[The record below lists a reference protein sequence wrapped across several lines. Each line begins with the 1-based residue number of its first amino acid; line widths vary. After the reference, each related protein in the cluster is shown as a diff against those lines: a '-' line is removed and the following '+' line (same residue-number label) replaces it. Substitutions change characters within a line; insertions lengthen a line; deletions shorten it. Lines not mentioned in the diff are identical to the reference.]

1 MLTIRFKFPF
11 NGLEDGHYALEFVF
25 VHHTHVDQIFE
36 ELSMG
41 AYHTILECMA
51 TPHRKLDKE
60 ANNGGSMTHTHIIT
74 GTAVQIGE
82 RA

>member
-1 MLTIRFKFPF
+1 MTIRFKFPF
-11 NGLEDGHYALEFVF
+11 NGLEYGHYALEFVF

-51 TPHRKLDKE
+51 KDKE

-82 RA
+82 GT